1 MRGRVGCSRLRPT
14 RRTSSKLDM
23 KTVSGPHV
31 ELPSITKRDAGGIEK
46 ADIHIEQR
54 FPHGN
59 IENPGDFDIG
69 PRDLEPTR
77 LGLHWIMTRSPT
89 NDLEDGPIGQ
99 ILFIQEFKTV
109 GRIVIV
115 LQQYRNSICG
125 TKTID
130 EDQIGTRGDVEKRGE
145 HIIRL
150 TGEQEMR
157 RAPARIPF
165 SLHASVKLWTSSF

>member
-1 MRGRVGCSRLRPT
+1 
-14 RRTSSKLDM
+14 M

-59 IENPGDFDIG
+59 IENSGDFDIG

-99 ILFIQEFKTV
+99 ILFIQEFKAV
-109 GRIVIV
+109 GRIELFSSNTGIPSAVRRR
-115 LQQYRNSICG
+115 L
-125 TKTID
+125 
-130 EDQIGTRGDVEKRGE
+130 TRIKSEPGAMLKNEASTSSA
-145 HIIRL
+145 L

-157 RAPARIPF
+157 
-165 SLHASVKLWTSSF
+165 